1 MLCAQSSHP
10 QILHHTIYDI
20 TTNDTALM
28 HRPHLSRGGGGKIK
42 QMDSHFSLVSH
53 CGPIVSGPEVRI
65 PNKNV
70 KFPIFNKCYVTQS
83 INAVTFT

>member
-10 QILHHTIYDI
+10 QILRHTIYDI

-53 CGPIVSGPEVRI
+53 CGPIVTGPEVRTPSDFSRI
-65 PNKNV
+65 NL
-70 KFPIFNKCYVTQS
+70 KFGK
-83 INAVTFT
+83 VTF